1 MTGYIECAPGP
12 VGTGL
17 DGAVRLFRKVWPVVT
32 AHRDSVEVLV
42 RHGHHRGLGSVGRL
56 LSQEQ
61 AWTRLGPFAALPSDV
76 QGRLQDLTEFTLV
89 VFFLFPTELAGS
101 VLAALSGT
109 ERQRRDDLEDLPLSD
124 PERAVLADML
134 RLCADGRSLLVGA
147 ADEGN
152 LAYLFGDV
160 GVLTNVEQA
169 GR

>member
-1 MTGYIECAPGP
+1 
-12 VGTGL
+12 
-17 DGAVRLFRKVWPVVT
+17 
-32 AHRDSVEVLV
+32 
-42 RHGHHRGLGSVGRL
+42 
-56 LSQEQ
+56 
-61 AWTRLGPFAALPSDV
+61 LPSDV